1 MIKVF
6 SSMLTNRSRLLLIFL
21 VVISLLSSCA
31 APPVNAAATA
41 PEPQQAATDKPLPP
55 FGPKALGPL
64 VSAKAPVS
72 AIPLSPAVA
81 APQVAAPVETA
92 PLIDTPVGPA
102 FNWST
107 TDNYLIL
114 GTDRREGTNNWRT
127 DSIMVVGLDRASNRA
142 AVFSIP
148 RDLYVNIPGYGMG
161 RINQA
166 DFMGERNE
174 PNGGGPKLVSKI
186 LEQNLGISTN
196 HWVRIQM
203 DGFIR
208 FIDAMGGVTIN
219 LDCPFSE
226 PIFNLTTNQ
235 WDNFVLPAGENKLD
249 GQDAYWFAR
258 LRYRESDIGRSSR
271 QRLLIWALRDQVL
284 STNALLR
291 LPELW
296 TAFQDTISTDLGL
309 FDIIDLARLGLSLDA
324 QNVRAS
330 GLTLH
335 DLQNYTTEQGAA
347 VLVIG
352 NPARVRAIVEGVWDA
367 PAMADAYRKDT
378 ARCPAAVQPA
388 PPPADPTPT
397 PEVTEGDQPAEG
409 NPPAEGNQPTD
420 ESAAQQPTP
429 EPESGG

>member
-1 MIKVF
+1 M
-6 SSMLTNRSRLLLIFL
+6 STNRSRLLLIFL
-21 VVISLLSSCA
+21 VVISLLSACA
-31 APPVNAAATA
+31 APPVNAAAVVSD
-41 PEPQQAATDKPLPP
+41 PQQVVTDKPLPP

-81 APQVAAPVETA
+81 APQTAAPLETA
-92 PLIDTPVGPA
+92 PMIDTPVGPA

-291 LPELW
+291 LPQLW

-330 GLTLH
+330 GLTLY

-352 NPARVRAIVEGVWDA
+352 NPGRVRAIVEGVWDA

-378 ARCPAAVQPA
+378 ARCPAAAQPA
-388 PPPADPTPT
+388 PAPADPTPT
-397 PEVTEGDQPAEG
+397 PEVTEGEQPAEG
-409 NPPAEGNQPTD
+409 SLPTD